1 MTDLNKNELNELSKK
16 VKAISTKELTKDLIN
31 KFSIISEAKYFSSGK
46 FQNYSVFMRAKEYI
60 KYFSG
65 TALIDLWKT
74 NGMSEK
80 NIENIAKL
88 DSNVAPT
95 FVDLHLFPDIIFN
108 GHCLI
113 NNIRI
118 TKKVIKVI
126 NIYISYTLNPC

>member
-1 MTDLNKNELNELSKK
+1 
-16 VKAISTKELTKDLIN
+16 
-31 KFSIISEAKYFSSGK
+31 
-46 FQNYSVFMRAKEYI
+46 MRAKEYI

-88 DSNVAPT
+88 DSNVGPT

>member
-1 MTDLNKNELNELSKK
+1 
-16 VKAISTKELTKDLIN
+16 
-31 KFSIISEAKYFSSGK
+31 
-46 FQNYSVFMRAKEYI
+46 
-60 KYFSG
+60 
-65 TALIDLWKT
+65 
-74 NGMSEK
+74 MSEK

-88 DSNVAPT
+88 DRNVAPT

-113 NNIRI
+113 NNIWI

>member
-1 MTDLNKNELNELSKK
+1 
-16 VKAISTKELTKDLIN
+16 
-31 KFSIISEAKYFSSGK
+31 
-46 FQNYSVFMRAKEYI
+46 MRAKEYI

-88 DSNVAPT
+88 DSNVGPT

-113 NNIRI
+113 NNI
-118 TKKVIKVI
+118 
-126 NIYISYTLNPC
+126 